1 MVMNKKEMVN
11 KTIAGFPGGKEA
23 VAAVLGMSVDG
34 FNNRLYE
41 KKNQG
46 FFSVDELEVMASL
59 NNTPF
64 VAEYFANPTGH
75 MVIETPKAEELDK
88 QELYDCEMFVNAL
101 HGQLSQLRYQAEL
114 DGVYDKEELIDIE
127 RKQRAYIS
135 ALVALGLKKKTV
147 FVVTK

>member
-41 KKNQG
+41 KKNQP
-46 FFSVDELEVMASL
+46 FFSVDELEAMASL
-59 NNTPF
+59 NNSPF
-64 VAEYFANPTGH
+64 VAEYFALKTGH
-75 MVIETPKAEELDK
+75 VVVETPKVEELDK
-88 QELYDCEMFVNAL
+88 QELYDSEMFVNSL
-101 HGQLSQLRYQAEL
+101 SGQLRQIRYQAQQ
-114 DGVYDKEELIDIE
+114 DGVYDLKELAEIE
-127 RKQRAYIS
+127 RIERAYIS
-135 ALVALGLKKKTV
+135 ALVAHSLKEKTV

>member
-1 MVMNKKEMVN
+1 MNKKEMVN

-41 KKNQG
+41 KKNQP
-46 FFSVDELEVMASL
+46 FFTVDELETMASL

-64 VAEYFANPTGH
+64 VAEYFAERVGRVTVDIPNS
-75 MVIETPKAEELDK
+75 EEIDK
-88 QELYDCEMFVNAL
+88 QELYDSEMFVNSL
-101 HGQLSQLRYQAEL
+101 SGQLKQLRYQAQSDGMYDPQEL
-114 DGVYDKEELIDIE
+114 ADIE
-127 RKQRAYIS
+127 CAERKYIA
-135 ALVALGLKKKTV
+135 ALVAHLMKEKTV

>member
-46 FFSVDELEVMASL
+46 FFSVDELEAMVSL

-64 VAEYFANPTGH
+64 VAEYFAQPTGH

-88 QELYDCEMFVNAL
+88 QELYDNEMFVNAL
-101 HGQLSQLRYQAEL
+101 HGKLTQLRYQAEL
-114 DGVYDKEELIDIE
+114 DGVYDDRELAEIE
-127 RKQRAYIS
+127 RLERQFIAS
-135 ALVALGLKKKTV
+135 LVALGLKKKAM
-147 FVVTK
+147 FVVMK